1 MDLGEFIIY
10 DDYNQNVIT
19 TSKNAPLEARSPIT
33 TPVAST
39 ESLGATDAF
48 KDATSTPIS
57 DARKTDTE
65 KIDLCSESSL
75 SIADRKV
82 R

>member
-1 MDLGEFIIY
+1 MDLGEFKSF
-10 DDYNQNVIT
+10 DDNQNVIT
-19 TSKNAPLEARSPIT
+19 TSKNAPPEARSPIT
-33 TPVAST
+33 TPVASSV
-39 ESLGATDAF
+39 SLEATDAF

-57 DARKTDTE
+57 DARKADTE
-65 KIDLCSESSL
+65 KVDLCCESSL